1 MSDRLSQWRQQ
12 VQRLRTAVDEVAAGA
27 AELGLATTA
36 GETWYDLLTRK
47 LAAQLDLP
55 PALIC
60 AVVGGTNIGKSAVF
74 NQLAGEVA
82 SAVSPLAAGTRH
94 PVCLLPAD
102 FPADAQTLARLF
114 PGFELCPWQAAE
126 DPLLDSPADRLYFRV
141 GRHVP
146 PRLLL
151 LDTPDIDS
159 DARVN
164 WARADHI
171 RETADVLIAVLTQQK
186 YNDAAVKQFFRQ
198 AVAADK
204 PVIAVFN
211 QCDLTADA
219 DFWPAWLETFCQ
231 ATGARPELVYVAP
244 YDRAASLALDL
255 PFYEVGLDGRQPP
268 GESRSIRD
276 ELARLR
282 FDEIKIRTYRG
293 ALAQVTDLQTGAP
306 RSLAQWRAASQEF
319 ALASQTLSA
328 SEMTRVHWP
337 ALPARMLVDEI
348 RTWWD
353 QRRGPLA
360 QKIHGAY
367 RWLGEQAARPVQ
379 AAWRRLTAAEEPPA
393 DDFSL
398 RELDAILM
406 AVERLVDELD
416 RLARVGNATLR
427 PRLERRLR
435 GAARAE
441 LLAHVRAAH
450 DQLPAIDEDYRRFL
464 REELD
469 RWGDANPRAVGFL
482 RSLDNVLAFAR
493 PAITVTLFV
502 SGLTVAG
509 GVVHEAAVQAAG
521 HTAGQLATEAA
532 ITGGIAVGGEAIVET
547 TGHGLR
553 QAAGQLFRTL
563 QDRYAQ
569 SRAAWL
575 AQWIERELLGDILA
589 ELRRGAELA
598 HSPAFQQAEQ
608 ALALLRGELR

>member
-1 MSDRLSQWRQQ
+1 MSDRHRQWSEH
-12 VQRLRTAVDEVAAGA
+12 VRTLYDSVNSLAREAGA
-27 AELGLATTA
+27 LGLAGPA
-36 GETWYDLLTRK
+36 GQPWHELLTRK
-47 LAAQLDLP
+47 LAAQLELP

-60 AVVGGTNIGKSAVF
+60 AVVGGTNIGKSAIF

-102 FPADAQTLARLF
+102 FPADRSTLARLF
-114 PGFELCPWQAAE
+114 PGFELHPWQDAAE
-126 DPLLDSPADRLYFRV
+126 ALIETPEDRLFFRL
-141 GRHVP
+141 GKHCP
-146 PRLLL
+146 SRLLL

-204 PVIAVFN
+204 PVIVVFN
-211 QCDLTADA
+211 QCDLAADR
-219 DFWPAWLETFCQ
+219 DYWPTWLATFCE

-244 YDRAASLALDL
+244 YDRAASVALNL
-255 PFYEVGLDGRQPP
+255 PLFDVGHDGRQAPP
-268 GESRSIRD
+268 QLRSIRND
-276 ELARLR
+276 LAEMR
-282 FDEIKIRTYRG
+282 FDAIKLRTLRG
-293 ALAQVTDLQTGAP
+293 ALAILTDPASGAP
-306 RSLAQWRAASQEF
+306 HYLGQLRAAANEF
-319 ALASQTLSA
+319 TVATETLSA

-337 ALPARMLVDEI
+337 ALPARLLVGEV
-348 RTWWD
+348 RAWWD
-353 QRRGPLA
+353 ERRSPMA

-367 RWLGEQAARPVQ
+367 RWLGAQAARPVQ
-379 AAWRRLTAAEEPPA
+379 AVWRNLAGGVEQPP
-393 DDFSL
+393 DDFAA
-398 RELDAILM
+398 RELDAILQ
-406 AVERLVDELD
+406 AVGRLMDELD
-416 RLARVGNATLR
+416 RLSRVGNDTLR

-441 LLAHVRAAH
+441 LLEHVKAAH
-450 DQLPAIDEDYRRFL
+450 AALPAIDEDYRRFV
-464 REELD
+464 RQQLD
-469 RWGDANPRAVGFL
+469 HWGGANPRAVAWL
-482 RSLDNVLAFAR
+482 RSLDHVLAFAR

-502 SGLTVAG
+502 SGGLVAG
-509 GVVHEAAVQAAG
+509 SVVHEAAVQAAG

-532 ITGGIAVGGEAIVET
+532 ITGGIAVGGEALVET

-569 SRAAWL
+569 SRAKWL
-575 AQWIERELLGDILA
+575 AEWIERELLGGVLA
-589 ELRRGAELA
+589 ELRRGAELTR
-598 HSPAFQQAEQ
+598 SPNFRQAEQ
-608 ALALLRGELR
+608 ALAALRAELR